1 MDKTEE
7 LTIQVEQSFKG
18 PKNFLISK
26 SENLAPNEILFT
38 KCIISELR
46 KYFYNFYIEN
56 TFLAK
61 KQSELIFKFTLLRKT
76 NIYNPVSGELMVKNS
91 KGLRL
96 DSIFVCKKHLFDFC
110 KHENCRFV
118 HIDDETKKSVKKHMF
133 LVIFIDYY
141 NFYDWVYFFKKR
153 RIKSVI
159 SQKVFSKLKKQK
171 YQKRL

>member
-118 HIDDETKKSVKKHMF
+118 HIDDETKKSVEKQMF
-133 LVIFIDYY
+133 LVILIDYY
-141 NFYDWVYFFKKR
+141 NFYDWAYFFQKR